1 MSAQDELDMAKTKDL
16 DIVTEARRLGQLA
29 EKTGL
34 KLPAGITGP
43 GLIKEADAI
52 AAELDAIEADKRAL
66 TTKIAAKDSAIAAM
80 ADKAKR
86 IRSGVK
92 AEYGDDSTEYENV
105 GGKRASERKKPSPK
119 APPA

>member
-1 MSAQDELDMAKTKDL
+1 MANTKDL

-29 EKTGL
+29 VKTGL

-43 GLIKEADAI
+43 GLIKEADAA
-52 AAELDAIEADKRAL
+52 AAELDSIEADKRAM
-66 TTKIAAKDSAIAAM
+66 TTKIAAKDVHIAALAEM
-80 ADKAKR
+80 AKR

-105 GGKRASERKKPSPK
+105 GGKRASDRKKPAAK